1 MGTFG
6 KTMRRIMPAIIDTCL
21 LLPKEECDIK
31 YSCATTRV
39 HAQLLTCPPFVH
51 YRSQMLH
58 NSNTYKRN
66 TS

>member
-39 HAQLLTCPPFVH
+39 HVGLRHFRVPFH
-51 YRSQMLH
+51 IMH
-58 NSNTYKRN
+58 HEICKRYA
-66 TS
+66 TAAHA